1 MTNEASQS
9 DGPEA
14 DVPEV
19 DEEEEESAATAE
31 EPTAA
36 VLIAEG
42 EYEAVA
48 DRVEPDSLVGAEALR
63 AVAAELSAARE
74 RIDELESSV
83 KRVQA
88 DFQNYKKRMG
98 GREAQVRKQATAA
111 AIERVVEV
119 RDNLVRA
126 LAQDAAADIRPGV
139 ESTLE
144 AFDGAL
150 EAMGVEVIAPMPG
163 DEVDPHRHEVLA
175 RVPADSEPGT
185 VADVARQGYLLDE
198 KVIQTAQVT
207 VSDDE

>member
-14 DVPEV
+14 DAPET
-19 DEEEEESAATAE
+19 DAEESTE
-31 EPTAA
+31 ETTEPTAA
-36 VLIAEG
+36 TLIAEG
-42 EYEAVA
+42 AYEAVA
-48 DRVEPDSLVGAEALR
+48 DRIEADSLVGAEALR
-63 AVAAELSAARE
+63 AVAAELAAATD
-74 RIDELESSV
+74 RIDELESSL
-83 KRVQA
+83 KRAQA
-88 DFQNYKKRMG
+88 DFQNYKKRMST
-98 GREAQVRKQATAA
+98 REAQVRKQATAA
-111 AIERVVEV
+111 AIERVLEV

-139 ESTLE
+139 ASTLE

-150 EAMGVEVIAPMPG
+150 DALGVEVIAPAPG
-163 DEVDPHRHEVLA
+163 DMVDPHRHEVLA
-175 RVPADSEPGT
+175 KVPADSEAGT